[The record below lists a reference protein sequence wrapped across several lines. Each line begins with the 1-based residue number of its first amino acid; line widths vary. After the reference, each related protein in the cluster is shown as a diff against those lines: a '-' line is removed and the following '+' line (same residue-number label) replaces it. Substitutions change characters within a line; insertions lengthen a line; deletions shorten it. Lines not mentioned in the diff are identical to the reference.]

1 MASPPAKRLG
11 RPKDAD
17 SVETRLRLI
26 CEARQIFAQKGYG
39 ATTNKDIAASVGIT
53 PGAIYHYVLSKA
65 DLYVEVYEEVQSHV
79 ADVFAKAL
87 IGRVG
92 LIDSMIA
99 VLDAAVELNEE
110 DPSLAG
116 FLFGVSRDV
125 RHHPDLRHLFR
136 SRGMATAQLIH
147 RLVADA
153 IVAGEIDASQRRA
166 VEDMLGAVLNG
177 LVRFANLIGD
187 GDRHA
192 AAVAALKMLLAGTLV
207 QPAFAPGDTTPVAD

>member
-1 MASPPAKRLG
+1 MAPPPGKRLG

-17 SVETRLRLI
+17 SAETRLRLI
-26 CEARQIFAQKGYG
+26 REARQIFALKGYG

-53 PGAIYHYVLSKA
+53 PGAIYHYVLSKSE
-65 DLYVEVYEEVQSHV
+65 LYVEVYEEVQSQV

-87 IGRVG
+87 VGKVG
-92 LIDSMIA
+92 LLDSMTA
-99 VLDAAVELNEE
+99 VLDAAVDLNEQ

-136 SRGMATAQLIH
+136 SRGMATVQLI
-147 RLVADA
+147 RGLVEDA
-153 IVAGEIDASQRRA
+153 VASGEILPDQLRP

-177 LVRFANLIGD
+177 LVRFSNLIGD
-187 GDRHA
+187 NERHSRS
-192 AAVAALKMLLAGTLV
+192 VEMLKLMLAGTLIRPV
-207 QPAFAPGDTTPVAD
+207 TPPADQPAG

>member
-1 MASPPAKRLG
+1 MAPPPGKRLG

-17 SVETRLRLI
+17 SAETRLRLVR
-26 CEARQIFAQKGYG
+26 EARAIFALKGYG

-53 PGAIYHYVLSKA
+53 PGAIYHYVLSKS

-87 IGRVG
+87 VGRVG
-92 LIDSMIA
+92 LLDSMIA
-99 VLDAAVELNEE
+99 VLDAAVELNEQ

-136 SRGMATAQLIH
+136 SRGMATAQLIQV
-147 RLVADA
+147 LVDDA
-153 IVAGEIDASQRRA
+153 VDCGEILPEQRRP
-166 VEDMLGAVLNG
+166 VEDMLGSVLNG
-177 LVRFANLIGD
+177 LVRFSNLIGD
-187 GDRHA
+187 TERHSR
-192 AAVAALKMLLAGTLV
+192 AVEMLKLMLAGTLIRPV
-207 QPAFAPGDTTPVAD
+207 SRPGEPPPD